1 MTPGYLDSLL
11 TSMGIAAE
19 LRGVF
24 WILVILALTA
34 VVAVILARILA
45 AIERRLSANDNLW
58 DDVFLH
64 AARRPVYW
72 YVWLQGLY
80 WASEAGQR
88 FYQVDHLGLNDLA
101 LKFGFIILIVWCL
114 LRFVGQAEEL
124 LTSDRVA
131 EPMDYTTVSAVGKLS
146 RAIIIIIAALVIIQN
161 LGYSISG
168 VLAFGGVGGIAV
180 GFAAKD
186 MLANFFGGAVVYM
199 DKPFKVGEWIRSP
212 DASIEGVVEHIGWR
226 ITRIRTFESRP
237 LYVPNAIFTT
247 IAVENPSRM
256 QNRRIYEVIGVRYG
270 DVAVVERIVQAI
282 RAMLESHEEIDHA
295 QTLIVN
301 FTAFNAS
308 SLDIMIYTFTRT
320 RQWIEYHRVKEDILL
335 RISAVIADHG
345 AEVAFPTRT
354 LHLERSTGQE
364 PAHAGLALSQETQ
377 SGAGQGAQGE
387 E

>member
-1 MTPGYLDSLL
+1 MTLAYLDQLLDSL
-11 TSMGIAAE
+11 GIAAE
-19 LRGVF
+19 FRGIF

-34 VVAVILARILA
+34 VVALVLARVLA
-45 AIERRLSANDNLW
+45 SIERRLSSNDNLW
-58 DDVFLH
+58 DNVFLH

-72 YVWLQGLY
+72 FVWLQGLY
-80 WASEAGQR
+80 WASEAAQR
-88 FYQVDHLGLNDLA
+88 FYEVDHLGLNDLA
-101 LKFGFIILIVWCL
+101 LRFGFILLLVWCL
-114 LRFVGQAEEL
+114 LRFVGQSEEL

-131 EPMDYTTVSAVGKLS
+131 EPMDYTTVSALGKLA
-146 RAIIIIIAALVIIQN
+146 RAVVIVTAALVIIQN

-256 QNRRIYEVIGVRYG
+256 QNRRIYEIVGVRYG
-270 DVAVVERIVQAI
+270 DVAVVDAIVNDI
-282 RAMLESHEEIDHA
+282 RGMLEAHEDIDHNKV
-295 QTLIVN
+295 LIVN
-301 FTAFNAS
+301 FNTFNAS
-308 SLDIMIYTFTRT
+308 SLDIMVYTFTRT
-320 RQWIEYHRVKEDILL
+320 REWVEYHRVKEEILL
-335 RISAVIADHG
+335 RISGIIAEHG

-354 LHLERSTGQE
+354 LHLEGRDREPSQAGLVPDQE
-364 PAHAGLALSQETQ
+364 PSAGTARGIE
-377 SGAGQGAQGE
+377 GE
-387 E
+387 A

>member
-1 MTPGYLDSLL
+1 MTLAYLDRLL
-11 TSMGIAAE
+11 NSFGIAAE
-19 LRGVF
+19 FRGIF

-34 VVAVILARILA
+34 LVAFVLARILA
-45 AIERRLSANDNLW
+45 AIERKLSANDNLW
-58 DDVFLH
+58 DNVFLH

-88 FYQVDHLGLNDLA
+88 FYEVEHIGLNDLV
-101 LKFGFIILIVWCL
+101 LKFGFIVLLVWCL

-131 EPMDYTTVSAVGKLS
+131 EPMDYTTVSAMGKLARLILIVTS
-146 RAIIIIIAALVIIQN
+146 ALVIIQN
-161 LGYSISG
+161 LGYSIAG

-199 DKPFKVGEWIRSP
+199 DKPFKVGEWIKSP

-247 IAVENPSRM
+247 IGVENPSRM
-256 QNRRIYEVIGVRYG
+256 QNRRIYEVVGVRYA
-270 DVAVVERIVQAI
+270 DIAVVESIVDEI
-282 RAMLESHEEIDHA
+282 RTMLQSHEDID
-295 QTLIVN
+295 QDRTLIVN
-301 FTAFNAS
+301 FITFNAS
-308 SLDIMIYTFTRT
+308 SLDIMVYTFTKT
-320 RQWIEYHRVKEDILL
+320 REWGEYHRVKEDVLL
-335 RISAVIADHG
+335 RLSNIIADHG

-354 LHLERSTGQE
+354 LHLEQKQGQE
-364 PAHAGLALSQETQ
+364 PAHADAVPT
-377 SGAGQGAQGE
+377 QGAESSANQGSQGE

>member
-101 LKFGFIILIVWCL
+101 LKFGFIMLIVWCL

-335 RISAVIADHG
+335 RISAIIADHG

>member
-1 MTPGYLDSLL
+1 MTLAYLDQFLDSL
-11 TSMGIAAE
+11 GIAAE
-19 LRGVF
+19 FRGIF

-34 VVAVILARILA
+34 VVAVVLARILA

-88 FYQVDHLGLNDLA
+88 FYEVDHIALNDLV
-101 LKFGFIILIVWCL
+101 LRFGFIVLLVWCL

-131 EPMDYTTVSAVGKLS
+131 EPMDYTTVSAMGKLA
-146 RAIIIIIAALVIIQN
+146 RVILIVTAALVIIQN
-161 LGYSISG
+161 LGYSIAG

-199 DKPFKVGEWIRSP
+199 DKPFKVGEWIKSP
-212 DASIEGVVEHIGWR
+212 DASIEGVVKHIGWR

-247 IAVENPSRM
+247 IGVENPSRM

-270 DVAVVERIVQAI
+270 DVGVVENIVKAM
-282 RAMLESHEEIDHA
+282 RSMLESHEDID
-295 QTLIVN
+295 QDRTLIVN
-301 FTAFNAS
+301 FVTFNAS
-308 SLDIMIYTFTRT
+308 SLDIMVYTFTRT
-320 RQWIEYHRVKEDILL
+320 LQWVEYHRVKEEILL
-335 RISAVIADHG
+335 RISGIIEDHG
-345 AEVAFPTRT
+345 AEVALPTRT
-354 LHLERSTGQE
+354 LHLQQNNSEE
-364 PAHAGLALSQETQ
+364 PAHAGLVPAGTQ
-377 SGAGQGAQGE
+377 SGANQAAQGE